1 MPPLRDTHAFEISPG
16 VRMPRLGLGTF
27 KVRGEDAT
35 RVTLAALRAGCRHV
49 DTASCYRNEA
59 AIRDAIDAWND
70 ETNAEFS
77 AADETSAAVFLTSK
91 LAPSEMGDLART
103 REALFEMLARLGC
116 LDAREHGGSDDE
128 DAETRVAPQK
138 PLDLL
143 LIHWPA
149 KAGAA
154 PDDASHAAA
163 RRDAW
168 HVLERARDLG
178 YVRAIGVSNYTVSHL
193 KEMRDDVENVSEE
206 NTGTLTQRKKSL
218 PCVNQVELHPR
229 CQQKEL
235 RALCAELGVGVVAYS
250 PLGCGELLS
259 DPRVVRCADL
269 IAKELRLDRVT
280 PAQALLAWSLRQE
293 GVVAAV
299 VKSGDPKRAAA
310 NVGKEGLAFALRL
323 ALNASDGAFGELDEM
338 DDGTHFC
345 WDPSVVR

>member
-1 MPPLRDTHAFEISPG
+1 MPPLRDAHAFEISPG

-49 DTASCYRNEA
+49 DTASCYRNEE

-70 ETNAEFS
+70 ETNA
-77 AADETSAAVFLTSK
+77 ADDADDDDAVFLTSK
-91 LAPSEMGDLART
+91 LAPSEMGDRART
-103 REALFEMLARLGC
+103 REALFGVLARLGR
-116 LDAREHGGSDDE
+116 DARETDGEDDE
-128 DAETRVAPQK
+128 DTDGRETTGK
-138 PLDLL
+138 PLDLA

-154 PDDASHAAA
+154 PDDASHALA

-193 KEMRDDVENVSEE
+193 REMRDDYVAEE
-206 NTGTLTQRKKSL
+206 STDGTLRRRQKSL

-259 DPRVVRCADL
+259 DPRVVRCSTL
-269 IAKELRLDRVT
+269 LAKELRVDRVT

-293 GVVAAV
+293 GVVASV
-299 VKSGDPKRAAA
+299 VKSGDPARAAA

-323 ALNASDGAFGELDEM
+323 ASNASDEVFGELDEM

>member
-1 MPPLRDTHAFEISPG
+1 
-16 VRMPRLGLGTF
+16 MPRLGLGTF

-35 RVTLAALRAGCRHV
+35 NVTLAALRAGCRHV

-128 DAETRVAPQK
+128 DAEMRVAPQK

-193 KEMRDDVENVSEE
+193 KEMRDDVLNVSQE
-206 NTGTLTQRKKSL
+206 NTGTLHVRGQKQKSL

-259 DPRVVRCADL
+259 DPRVVRCADSL
-269 IAKELRLDRVT
+269 AKELRLDRVT
-280 PAQALLAWSLRQE
+280 PAQALLAWSLRQK

-323 ALNASDGAFGELDEM
+323 ALNASDGAFEELDEM